1 MCGRY
6 QFSSAESREMQKILR
21 DAERRSRGRF
31 PVELNFPMA
40 GDVAPTQVAPV
51 LIASGDKVVAEYQ
64 RWGIPGWRGG
74 LMINARAETVC
85 DKPMF
90 RRSMAAQRCVIPAS
104 GYYEW
109 DTGKHKYF
117 FQVPGQPIYL
127 AGIYDNVDGVN
138 CYVVLTTA
146 PNASVEGIHDRMP
159 LILSHEQVR
168 PWLADRPAGGAD
180 AADHRAAGAAKDL
193 RGWTVELCRFG
204 VRRHHHVYE
213 SREARDRAGL
223 DRVQAVY

>member
-6 QFSSAESREMQKILR
+6 QFSSKESREMQQIIR
-21 DAERRSRGRF
+21 DAERRSRGQF
-31 PVELNFPMA
+31 NELNFPMA

-51 LIASGDKVVAEYQ
+51 LIASGDKVVAEFQ

-85 DKPMF
+85 EKPMF

-109 DTGKHKYF
+109 DAGKHKYF

-127 AGIYDNVDGVN
+127 AGIYDNVDGTN

-146 PNASVEGIHDRMP
+146 PNLAFFCAM
-159 LILSHEQVR
+159 LEQV
-168 PWLADRPAGGAD
+168 
-180 AADHRAAGAAKDL
+180 
-193 RGWTVELCRFG
+193 
-204 VRRHHHVYE
+204 
-213 SREARDRAGL
+213 
-223 DRVQAVY
+223 Q

>member
-6 QFSSAESREMQKILR
+6 LFSTKESREMQQIVR
-21 DAERRSRGRF
+21 DAERRSRGQF
-31 PVELNFPMA
+31 NELNFPMA

-51 LIASGDKVVAEYQ
+51 LIASGDRVVAEFQ

-85 DKPMF
+85 EKPMF

-109 DTGKHKYF
+109 DAGKHKYF

-127 AGIYDNVDGVN
+127 AGHLRQRGRHQLLCGADHRAQCLG
-138 CYVVLTTA
+138 A
-146 PNASVEGIHDRMP
+146 GHP
-159 LILSHEQVR
+159 R
-168 PWLADRPAGGAD
+168 PDAADFVPRAGTPLADRP
-180 AADHRAAGAAKDL
+180 
-193 RGWTVELCRFG
+193 T
-204 VRRHHHVYE
+204 RR
-213 SREARDRAGL
+213 R
-223 DRVQAVY
+223 